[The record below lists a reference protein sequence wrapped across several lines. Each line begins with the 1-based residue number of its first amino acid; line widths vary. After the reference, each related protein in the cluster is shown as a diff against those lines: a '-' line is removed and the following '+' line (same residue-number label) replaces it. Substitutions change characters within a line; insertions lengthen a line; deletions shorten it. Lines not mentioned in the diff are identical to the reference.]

1 MFSGYCFDPQLNT
14 EIVDAKEGE
23 ATDSSMLMGLG
34 QKRAKAKELFV
45 DELTEK

>member
-1 MFSGYCFDPQLNT
+1 MFSGYGIDPQLNT
-14 EIVDAKEGE
+14 DVIDAKEGD